1 MEDLDD
7 IVREFLVESY
17 ENLDQ
22 LDRDL
27 VALEGAPGSRDLLSS
42 VFRTIHT
49 IKGTSGF
56 LAFGRLEKVTH
67 AGENLLVELRDG
79 RRSMDGAMA
88 DVLLR
93 LVDTVREILASIDR
107 DGAEGDVEIDGVIG
121 QIREVQEAGS
131 AAAPAAAVEPA
142 AVVEPDIAV
151 EPVAAAAPVAAPEPE
166 APAAQVAQAEPVA
179 QAGPDSQAEPAA
191 AAARPRTVVKRVRVA
206 AARATTSAPQST
218 AEVPAPHTP
227 LGTES
232 IVSDDDAWAPVGMEP
247 VAIAQLDADDVAA
260 VARAGVSALEND
272 VVRTVPAAGGPGEP
286 AAGSPVAT
294 PATPV
299 AATPVAATPAAGD
312 QAPEEQGMSR
322 GPVET
327 SIRVDIELLE
337 GLMRQVSELVLTRNQ
352 ISRLAQDT
360 SDVDLLRS
368 SQRLSLIASELQEGV
383 MKTRMQ
389 PIDHVWN
396 KMPRVVRDLAATC
409 KRQVHLEL
417 VGGDTELDRSLLEAV
432 KDPLTHLV
440 RNAVDHGIESPE
452 ERLAANKPAKGTL
465 TLRAYHAG
473 GQVLVEVTDDGRGI
487 DAGQVAAKAVER
499 GLRTPDEITK
509 MSTAEIF
516 ELLFLPGFSTAQ
528 AVTNV
533 SGRGVGMDV
542 VRTKIEAIGG
552 TVDIESEVGR
562 GTTWRLRIPLTLAI
576 MPALTVEH
584 LGELFAVP
592 QVNLLELVALD
603 AQKTATAIEYV
614 GSAPVYRLRGQLLPL
629 VSLGEVLGV
638 SSDEVSALRAGDAR
652 GGVIAVLQADE
663 QRFGLLVDR
672 VMNTEE
678 IVVKPVAG
686 RIKSLGIYTGATL
699 LGDGRVALILD
710 VQAIA
715 RRSVRGE
722 AIEFGRAHGVVDDH
736 VARQVVQMLV
746 AGIGG
751 GRRVALPLSA
761 VTRLEHIARDRVELV
776 GGREVIQYREDIL
789 PLVRLDRLLG
799 ASSTLESDEL
809 LVVVYTR
816 GHRSVAMVVEE
827 IVDIMDDDGARH
839 SGIDDLGLTGSTVLK
854 DRVTELLDVAA
865 AVRAADPHFFDDA
878 DLELAGV

>member
-1 MEDLDD
+1 M
-7 IVREFLVESY
+7 
-17 ENLDQ
+17 
-22 LDRDL
+22 
-27 VALEGAPGSRDLLSS
+27 
-42 VFRTIHT
+42 
-49 IKGTSGF
+49 
-56 LAFGRLEKVTH
+56 
-67 AGENLLVELRDG
+67 
-79 RRSMDGAMA
+79 
-88 DVLLR
+88 
-93 LVDTVREILASIDR
+93 
-107 DGAEGDVEIDGVIG
+107 
-121 QIREVQEAGS
+121 
-131 AAAPAAAVEPA
+131 
-142 AVVEPDIAV
+142 
-151 EPVAAAAPVAAPEPE
+151 
-166 APAAQVAQAEPVA
+166 
-179 QAGPDSQAEPAA
+179 
-191 AAARPRTVVKRVRVA
+191 KRVRVA
-206 AARATTSAPQST
+206 AARTAAAVVQST

-227 LGTES
+227 LGSES
-232 IVSDDDAWAPVGMEP
+232 VVDDDDAWAPIGMEP
-247 VAIAQLDADDVAA
+247 VATAQLGADDVAA
-260 VARAGVSALEND
+260 LARAGASALAHD
-272 VVRTVPAAGGPGEP
+272 VLPAEPDAPESPRSAPSGTTAAAAPG
-286 AAGSPVAT
+286 S
-294 PATPV
+294 
-299 AATPVAATPAAGD
+299 GD
-312 QAPEEQGMSR
+312 PAPEEQGMSR

-396 KMPRVVRDLAATC
+396 KMPRVVRDLAAQC
-409 KRQVHLEL
+409 RRQVHLEL

-452 ERLAANKPAKGTL
+452 ERLAANKSAKGTL

-487 DAGQVAAKAVER
+487 DAGHVAAKAVER
-499 GLRTPDEITK
+499 GLRTPDEIAK
-509 MSTAEIF
+509 MSTAEVF

-629 VSLGEVLGV
+629 VALGEVLGV
-638 SSDEVSALRAGDAR
+638 SSDEVTALRAGDAR

-722 AIEFGRAHGVVDDH
+722 AIEFGRAHGIDDDRA
-736 VARQVVQMLV
+736 VSDVVQMLV

-751 GRRVALPLSA
+751 GRRVAIPLSA

-776 GGREVIQYREDIL
+776 GGREVIQYRDDIL

-799 ASSTLESDEL
+799 ASSTVESDEL

-816 GHRSVAMVVEE
+816 GRRSVAMVVEE
-827 IVDIMDDDGARH
+827 VIDIMDDDGARH

-854 DRVTELLDVAA
+854 DRVTELLDVTA

>member
-107 DGAEGDVEIDGVIG
+107 DGAEGDVPIDGVID
-121 QIREVQEAGS
+121 QIRQVQEAGS
-131 AAAPAAAVEPA
+131 VAVEA
-142 AVVEPDIAV
+142 
-151 EPVAAAAPVAAPEPE
+151 AAAAPTPAVSE
-166 APAAQVAQAEPVA
+166 APDVAEAPTLET
-179 QAGPDSQAEPAA
+179 
-191 AAARPRTVVKRVRVA
+191 ARPRTVVKRVRVA
-206 AARATTSAPQST
+206 AARTTVSTVQST

-227 LGTES
+227 VGSEF
-232 IVSDDDAWAPVGMEP
+232 VVDDDAWAPIGMEP
-247 VAIAQLDADDVAA
+247 VATVQLGADDVAA
-260 VARAGVSALEND
+260 VARAGASALAHD
-272 VVRTVPAAGGPGEP
+272 VASAEPAEDDADGRPAPSGAGAAAAAAAG
-286 AAGSPVAT
+286 AS
-294 PATPV
+294 
-299 AATPVAATPAAGD
+299 D
-312 QAPEEQGMSR
+312 SAPEEQSMSR

-396 KMPRVVRDLAATC
+396 KMPRVVRDLAAQC

-452 ERLAANKPAKGTL
+452 ERLAANKSAKGTL

-487 DAGQVAAKAVER
+487 DAGHVAAKAVER

-509 MSTAEIF
+509 MSTAEVF

-528 AVTNV
+528 AVTKV

-629 VSLGEVLGV
+629 VALGEVLGV
-638 SSDEVSALRAGDAR
+638 SSDEVTALRAGDAR

-672 VMNTEE
+672 VLNTEE
-678 IVVKPVAG
+678 IVVKPVAT

-722 AIEFGRAHGVVDDH
+722 AIEFGRAHGADDERA
-736 VARQVVQMLV
+736 VSDVVQMLV

-761 VTRLEHIARDRVELV
+761 VTRLEHIPRDRVELV

-816 GHRSVAMVVEE
+816 GRRSVAMVVEE
-827 IVDIMDDDGARH
+827 VIDIMDDDGARH

-865 AVRAADPHFFDDA
+865 AVRAADSHFFDDA